1 MPLEDVRILELTSV
15 LGGPL
20 AGRLLADLGAD
31 VIKIEQPGSGDAS
44 RKLGP
49 YFLNGESAYFLGFN
63 RNKRS
68 VTLNLQTD
76 PGREAFYALAAKADV
91 VLDNFRP
98 GVLDRLRIDHETLKK
113 VNPSIIS
120 ASLSGFGQDG
130 PYAGRPAFDGVVQAL
145 GGAMSV
151 TGNPGDDPVY
161 MGFPMGDVGGGWGLA
176 FGVLTALHERSRTGE
191 GKRVDVSMLD
201 MQVSFQAHLAA
212 FYLAS
217 GVTPQP
223 IGSGHP
229 SNIPAKAFRTSDERW
244 VQIHCSTEPFWF
256 KTADMMAATVPGYE
270 SLPDD
275 PRFKTAEGRM
285 EHRGELEDLLAE
297 AVRRKTQEEWKR
309 LFAKWDVPGAP
320 INDIADVYE
329 DPQVL
334 HRNMLVEI
342 DHPSAGAHPYV
353 RQPHQDGP
361 RGALHTA
368 ADAGAAYYRGA
379 AGGRRLHGRAAR
391 RPAGR
396 SGDLGP
402 ASRHA
407 EPASA
412 GHHPARRTRRHH
424 LLHVGVR
431 HRRAVGGASALRPI
445 ARGHAPPGR
454 PRLSAE
460 CDAAPHLRPRHRSPV
475 RPLGQTPPAHPG
487 CDRTRRDTRGAVR
500 QHELRAVPG
509 ARRPGR
515 RQHRRLDDQFKRPH
529 SGHHEDRE
537 PRARGGVPR
546 HGDAPRDA
554 NGPAGRAAPSPRS
567 SSCGGCSSSSR
578 PPRSSPSSSCC
589 SPSRRRDRRA
599 SRTRSPGIRA
609 RHGRRVR
616 VSPGR
621 CSARGRSR
629 RSPPPPSASA

>member
-1 MPLEDVRILELTSV
+1 MSMPLEDVRILELTSV

-76 PGREAFYALAAKADV
+76 LGREAFYALAAKADV

-98 GVLDRLRIDHETLKK
+98 GVLERLRIEHETLKK

-130 PYAGRPAFDGVVQAL
+130 PYSGRPAFDGVVQAL

-229 SNIPAKAFRTSDERW
+229 SNIPAKAFRASDGRW

-270 SLPDD
+270 TLPDD
-275 PRFKTAEGRM
+275 SRFKTAEGRM
-285 EHRGELEDLLAE
+285 KHRAELEELLAE
-297 AVRRKTQEEWKR
+297 AVRQKTQDEWSG
-309 LFAKWDVPGAP
+309 LFVEWDVPGAP
-320 INDIADVYE
+320 INDIADVYQ
-329 DPQVL
+329 DAQVL

-342 DHPSAGAHPYV
+342 DHPTAGRIRTGGNPIKTGHEERFTPPPTLGQHTLEVLREVAGYTDA
-353 RQPHQDGP
+353 QLE
-361 RGALHTA
+361 AL
-368 ADAGAAYYRGA
+368 
-379 AGGRRLHGRAAR
+379 RAAQ
-391 RPAGR
+391 A
-396 SGDLGP
+396 
-402 ASRHA
+402 
-407 EPASA
+407 
-412 GHHPARRTRRHH
+412 
-424 LLHVGVR
+424 
-431 HRRAVGGASALRPI
+431 I
-445 ARGHAPPGR
+445 
-454 PRLSAE
+454 
-460 CDAAPHLRPRHRSPV
+460 
-475 RPLGQTPPAHPG
+475 
-487 CDRTRRDTRGAVR
+487 
-500 QHELRAVPG
+500 
-509 ARRPGR
+509 
-515 RQHRRLDDQFKRPH
+515 
-529 SGHHEDRE
+529 
-537 PRARGGVPR
+537 
-546 HGDAPRDA
+546 
-554 NGPAGRAAPSPRS
+554 
-567 SSCGGCSSSSR
+567 
-578 PPRSSPSSSCC
+578 
-589 SPSRRRDRRA
+589 
-599 SRTRSPGIRA
+599 
-609 RHGRRVR
+609 
-616 VSPGR
+616 
-621 CSARGRSR
+621 
-629 RSPPPPSASA
+629 